1 MFHLFRPRIKIVS
14 GVLPDDRPPE
24 LKAKD
29 YKTEELIKQPIM
41 ALQWQTWEEW
51 KSKPENLKM
60 LNDIAVNHQGGVGS
74 CAAQASSLAL
84 AINNYLEDKKF
95 LKLSAKPIY
104 ARRKNKPNAGM
115 YMDDMGTICINYG
128 TIPEV
133 LYPTPND
140 NEINM
145 SSLDDY
151 ISAYEAMAKALR
163 AKNYFWLNPNI
174 DSFANILSLNKPI
187 VLTVVFGD
195 GEFDGLVPLILSD
208 QTKYGHALCMKEG
221 TMVLTE
227 NGYKPIEQIKVGEKV
242 LAHTGKFRKVV
253 KLFKRYYT
261 GEMIEVKNRN
271 GIDNIMMTPEH
282 PVLAQIEK
290 TKFHDKKRALKKNIE
305 GFNWT
310 AVQDLSPSNF
320 VVNVKYPNELKT
332 IDKDLAF
339 LLGAYIG
346 DGNLKLYQR
355 GNYKKYGAVR
365 YILDRNSKNELAE
378 KITEIMNKKFG
389 LLPHY
394 YYSKRD
400 NSFHLIFYSVKVA
413 DLFKYYCGTPQNKQI
428 NPILYSQLPEILKS
442 FIEGWN
448 ATDGHNYVSKT
459 CSKKEYKSYSGI
471 FTSEKNLAYSLKIIL
486 DKLQI
491 PYSVCYRKPREENL
505 EKNIHKSKGG
515 YAFSY
520 IMSRKSYSRVY
531 FMDKYLVSRLSQIKH
546 IKDFKGFV
554 YNLEVEKDNSYIVS
568 GMIVHNCTLPRAFF
582 TYNGKK
588 AILIQNSWGTGIGYG
603 GRQILTEDWFR
614 NNRVVCG
621 IWFEDLNNLA
631 VFNSQITK
639 PRYQFTREM
648 EVGMRGEDIAML
660 QTCLACLSDSQGALF
675 PLWQGQ
681 SPTGYF
687 GGITRNAVQRFQTLY
702 GINPVGRVGPETLAK
717 LNEVFK

>member
-195 GEFDGLVPLILSD
+195 GEFEKLVPEILPVVP
-208 QTKYGHALCMKEG
+208 KYGHAIC
-221 TMVLTE
+221 
-227 NGYKPIEQIKVGEKV
+227 
-242 LAHTGKFRKVV
+242 
-253 KLFKRYYT
+253 
-261 GEMIEVKNRN
+261 
-271 GIDNIMMTPEH
+271 
-282 PVLAQIEK
+282 
-290 TKFHDKKRALKKNIE
+290 AL
-305 GFNWT
+305 
-310 AVQDLSPSNF
+310 
-320 VVNVKYPNELKT
+320 PN
-332 IDKDLAF
+332 
-339 LLGAYIG
+339 AY
-346 DGNLKLYQR
+346 
-355 GNYKKYGAVR
+355 
-365 YILDRNSKNELAE
+365 
-378 KITEIMNKKFG
+378 
-389 LLPHY
+389 
-394 YYSKRD
+394 
-400 NSFHLIFYSVKVA
+400 
-413 DLFKYYCGTPQNKQI
+413 
-428 NPILYSQLPEILKS
+428 
-442 FIEGWN
+442 
-448 ATDGHNYVSKT
+448 
-459 CSKKEYKSYSGI
+459 
-471 FTSEKNLAYSLKIIL
+471 
-486 DKLQI
+486 
-491 PYSVCYRKPREENL
+491 
-505 EKNIHKSKGG
+505 
-515 YAFSY
+515 
-520 IMSRKSYSRVY
+520 
-531 FMDKYLVSRLSQIKH
+531 
-546 IKDFKGFV
+546 
-554 YNLEVEKDNSYIVS
+554 
-568 GMIVHNCTLPRAFF
+568 F